1 MVYGTIGPLLHEPR
15 LQYVKGY
22 YQRPIVADG
31 VLKEGGGGRVTELV
45 ARPLINLFFPE
56 LSGLIQPLAGEYA
69 GRRTLLE
76 TIPFFTGYAVEI
88 GHLID
93 AAERVGIEG
102 LGQVDLE
109 RRVHRN
115 QELEGLSRMSFVI
128 LQAVMK
134 RLEERRKVRLFA
146 EMGSTMKLPRSG
158 RGRLALEVI
167 ELADQERP
175 PMIRIPEYLERRRA
189 LGPRPSAGSGNGTRR
204 RERRARA
211 GRRPVADRSSPV
223 ADAPLTVLFAPG
235 LVQGLADLGRGR
247 PGARRRLGPGPAA
260 TTSCCCRRSPTAAR
274 GRSSRSRRP
283 AAGRSRRRAST
294 TRCGARSRRAGCGRP
309 TARARSSRWPR
320 RPGCRGSGREERDPI
335 AATTRRDRGAAS
347 DRRAGGGV
355 ADHRRDRRQRDDRR
369 RRGHAGRRSGRR
381 RRR

>member
-1 MVYGTIGPLLHEPR
+1 VRKAMREMVGRVPLLDEVLVIDSASTDRTREIAEAEGAKVIQHPDVLARYGSFRGKGEALWKSLFATSGDIIVWADTDVRHWHHRMVYGTLGPLLHEPR

-22 YQRPIVADG
+22 YQRPIVQEG

-45 ARPLINLFFPE
+45 ARPLINLFYPE

-76 TIPFFTGYAVEI
+76 SIPFFTGYAVEI

-109 RRVHRN
+109 RRIHRN

-134 RLEERRKVRLFA
+134 RLEERRKARLFA
-146 EMGSTMKLPRSG
+146 ELGSTMKLPRSG
-158 RGRLALEVI
+158 KGRLSLEVI

-189 LGPRPSAGSGNGTRR
+189 AI
-204 RERRARA
+204 
-211 GRRPVADRSSPV
+211 
-223 ADAPLTVLFAPG
+223 
-235 LVQGLADLGRGR
+235 
-247 PGARRRLGPGPAA
+247 GATLD
-260 TTSCCCRRSPTAAR
+260 PTIR
-274 GRSSRSRRP
+274 
-283 AAGRSRRRAST
+283 
-294 TRCGARSRRAGCGRP
+294 
-309 TARARSSRWPR
+309 
-320 RPGCRGSGREERDPI
+320 
-335 AATTRRDRGAAS
+335 
-347 DRRAGGGV
+347 
-355 ADHRRDRRQRDDRR
+355 
-369 RRGHAGRRSGRR
+369 
-381 RRR
+381 